1 MKKSLAHFFVPH
13 HTNNHRAKL
22 LQPAGLSVLVVFSLF
37 LHAALVFIPKRNFL
51 PYDMVL
57 GYASSISTPQVI
69 EATNQER
76 EKLSLTPLK
85 TSDVLSQAAAE
96 KAAHMFANDYWAHIS
111 PQGVTPWY
119 FMHKHNYNYTV
130 AGENLARDFGDT
142 QTMTQAWMD
151 SPTHRENIVNP
162 KYTEI
167 GIAVVNGTLQGV
179 ETTLVVQMFGH
190 PAQVA
195 GSLPSEREAAPQ
207 TNVQVAGEQ
216 TEATDTKAQQVSVSE
231 QNTPSARSMYI
242 SPLKAQ
248 RAIALLVVSLVFCLV
263 VVDLAVMHR
272 ANLPRKASKNWA
284 HVALLSFALVYI
296 VVITQGAIL

>member
-1 MKKSLAHFFVPH
+1 MKKSLAHFFLPH
-13 HTNNHRAKL
+13 HSNNHRAKM
-22 LQPAGLSVLVVFSLF
+22 LQPAGLSVLIVLSLV
-37 LHAALVFIPKRNFL
+37 LHGALVFVSSRSVL
-51 PYDMVL
+51 PYDVVL
-57 GYASSISTPQVI
+57 GFASSISAPQVI
-69 EATNQER
+69 EATNHER
-76 EKLSLTPLK
+76 EKLALAPLK
-85 TSDVLSQAAAE
+85 PSDVLSQAAAE

-119 FMHKHNYNYTV
+119 FMHKHNYSYSV

-142 QTMTQAWMD
+142 ESMTQAWMD

-162 KYTEI
+162 KYSEI

-190 PAQVA
+190 PAQAV
-195 GSLPSEREAAPQ
+195 GSLPSETTSAPQ
-207 TNVQVAGEQ
+207 NNDQVAGEQ
-216 TEATDTKAQQVSVSE
+216 TESVTLE
-231 QNTPSARSMYI
+231 PQEVTIPNQNTLSKRSIYI
-242 SPLKAQ
+242 SPLTAQ
-248 RAIALLVVSLVFCLV
+248 RGIALVVVSLLFCLI

-272 ANLPRKASKNWA
+272 ANLPRSVSKNWA